1 MSDNAAVRGLDV
13 VLRNLRAIGGGAKEY
28 MMSVLEEVMEQDVKP
43 LYLKHIGLT
52 DHSLE
57 ELRKLGHPY
66 SRRFGADSF
75 VHPDDYVHKQSGRLV
90 SMTYSETADDSVR
103 LISEAPEYLY
113 LRFGTSKMRM
123 RDPGGDVL
131 QEALPAIKSRVSAR
145 MKDAFVEYLQRG

>member
-1 MSDNAAVRGLDV
+1 MSDNVEVRGLDIV
-13 VLRNLRAIGGGAKEY
+13 FRNLGAIGGGAKEF
-28 MMSVLEEVMEQDVKP
+28 MMSVLEEVMEEDVKP
-43 LYLKHIGLT
+43 LYLKHIGLS

-75 VHPDDYVHKQSGRLV
+75 VHADDYVHKQSGRLV
-90 SMTYSETADDSVR
+90 SMTYTETSDDSVR

-113 LRFGTSKMRM
+113 LRFGTSRMRM

-131 QEALPAIKSRVSAR
+131 KEALPAIKSRVAGR
-145 MKDAFVEYLQRG
+145 MKNAFVEYLERG